1 MRVSLATILLLL
13 LWGPV
18 FAQSDG
24 PAAKSPNK
32 SPRKKVT
39 PRPPLTAAQEKQAL
53 GFARQH
59 HPELAGLVERLK
71 SAKKQKRQYR
81 RAVAELFRTF
91 EKLERIRKS
100 NPERHGFLLGM
111 WQLDSQARLLLAQSM
126 MRPDPALDKRL
137 RQTLRKRAELK
148 QQMLTRDRERWRV
161 KISKL
166 EKQLR
171 SLEDLDAVAERELQR
186 LKKLTRVKFTKRQR
200 IKRKGTTKIQPAK
213 SVLPARKRSD
223 LAIPK
228 DRSIP

>member
-18 FAQSDG
+18 LAQSDG

-59 HPELAGLVERLK
+59 HSELAGLIQRLK
-71 SAKKQKRQYR
+71 SAKQKRQYR

-91 EKLERIRKS
+91 EKLERVRKS

-148 QQMLTRDRERWRV
+148 QQMLTRDRDRSRV

-171 SLEDLDAVAERELQR
+171 SLDDLDAVAERELQR
-186 LKKLTRVKFTKRQR
+186 LKKLTKVKLSKRQR
-200 IKRKGTTKIQPAK
+200 IKRKGTTKIRPAK